1 MESGIICNCLQ
12 AVVRDPHVG
21 RKGGGSGRE
30 NEVMWPE
37 MYKKLAKIPSK

>member
-21 RKGGGSGRE
+21 RKGGGGLERK
-30 NEVMWPE
+30 MR
-37 MYKKLAKIPSK
+37 